1 MTGRALGTL
10 LCPRERTPS
19 QGQQGGAQRWDMG
32 SGRGPASLQTHLE
45 APSGLPS
52 PEGGE
57 TLTLEEAWVSLTPSV
72 FDPLPVGEMQDP
84 NPCLWRPLQPDPGT
98 APSAVGPV
106 RLWLGGTTGLP
117 RRPAGEQQPP
127 AFPPALST
135 LSPPGQHPA
144 YIRCLAK
151 LSRPSHAQSKF
162 RRTFWVPE
170 HGGGS
175 PQSLA
180 CLVSLN
186 RGGVVELGFEGCVGV
201 GCPRWEKVF
210 QLGNAKSLRPG
221 PGFVLMAMGSHR
233 RG

>member
-1 MTGRALGTL
+1 M
-10 LCPRERTPS
+10 
-19 QGQQGGAQRWDMG
+19 
-32 SGRGPASLQTHLE
+32 
-45 APSGLPS
+45 
-52 PEGGE
+52 
-57 TLTLEEAWVSLTPSV
+57 
-72 FDPLPVGEMQDP
+72 PV
-84 NPCLWRPLQPDPGT
+84 
-98 APSAVGPV
+98 APSAAGSRNCTLCSWTCQALEGVLLACPAA
-106 RLWLGGTTGLP
+106 P
-117 RRPAGEQQPP
+117 RETEQQPP

-135 LSPPGQHPA
+135 LSPHGQHPA

-170 HGGGS
+170 HGGGG

-180 CLVSLN
+180 CLISLN

-201 GCPRWEKVF
+201 GCHRWEKVF